1 MARLGSRAPK
11 IKRQEAR
18 KIGAGVIGGPGRER
32 QKSEMLNELRDR
44 VHNLVIHHKPEGKW
58 REEKALQDAAHYY
71 ELAFGKDIDKFKDY
85 IQALPKC
92 QDVEEI

>member
-1 MARLGSRAPK
+1 
-11 IKRQEAR
+11 
-18 KIGAGVIGGPGRER
+18 
-32 QKSEMLNELRDR
+32 MLHELRDR

-58 REEKALQDAAHYY
+58 REEKALMDAAHYY

-92 QDVEEI
+92 